1 MSYIFY
7 LLFLL
12 SCAGCGAKKSI
23 RHEKFQNQ
31 EMIARYS
38 DLPDAPFQVKLQSI
52 VVNPEDHDQVQMF
65 YTTTTPIQELAYFYQ
80 QQMER
85 CGWDLLDESHV
96 QDWLLNYI
104 KPTKVC
110 SILITGNKLT
120 LYLGNKKGA

>member
-12 SCAGCGAKKSI
+12 LCAGCGTKKAV
-23 RHEKFQNQ
+23 RYENFQNQ

-38 DLPDAPFQVKLQSI
+38 DLPDAPFQLKLQSI

-65 YTTTTPIQELAYFYQ
+65 YTTAMPISELAYFYQ

-96 QDWLLNYI
+96 QDWFLNYV
-104 KPTKVC
+104 KPTQVC
-110 SILITGNKLT
+110 SIVITENKLT
-120 LYLGNKKGA
+120 MYLGNKKGA

>member
-12 SCAGCGAKKSI
+12 SCVGCGMKKPAH
-23 RHEKFQNQ
+23 HESFQNQ

-52 VVNPEDHDQVQMF
+52 VVNPDNQDQVQMF
-65 YTTTTPIQELAYFYQ
+65 YTTTMPIQELAYFYQ

-85 CGWDLLDESHV
+85 CGWDLLAESHV
-96 QDWLLNYI
+96 NNWLLNYV
-104 KPTKVC
+104 KPACLC
-110 SILITGNKLT
+110 SIIISENKLVI
-120 LYLGNKKGA
+120 YLSDKKGA